1 MVFHSENLQCP
12 EVSENGVVDEQSCLW
27 VQSQVTIQ
35 RNMFLKLCSRSYV
48 ACFGPFCNFVK
59 YCSDDPHIWSLWVLA
74 PGKIQR
80 NVFVT
85 VFT

>member
-1 MVFHSENLQCP
+1 M
-12 EVSENGVVDEQSCLW
+12 
-27 VQSQVTIQ
+27 
-35 RNMFLKLCSRSYV
+35 

-80 NVFVT
+80 DVFVT